1 MAKELNSGLHRN
13 NSSLVVRGRP
23 EHVASWFPTD
33 FKSCALTTC
42 PCCLQTSTLYINT
55 WNSISC
61 FIFDADKTLF
71 CLILKA
77 HLTTQILL
85 ILCKGLP
92 LVVDDKKDS
101 RIWYRMGK
109 TCKERV
115 GQRGLEGWG
124 HLAMETWSLQD
135 EQTSMTHINHSSC
148 STYNN
153 HLIFSKQIWI
163 FFTFVVHLIHLAC

>member
-1 MAKELNSGLHRN
+1 MYLPDFLQI
-13 NSSLVVRGRP
+13 SSLVPKPLGHAACKQV
-23 EHVASWFPTD
+23 
-33 FKSCALTTC
+33 
-42 PCCLQTSTLYINT
+42 LYI
-55 WNSISC
+55 SIHEIPFPC

-135 EQTSMTHINHSSC
+135 EQKSMTHINHSSLPTTTTLF
-148 STYNN
+148 SQNKYGFFS
-153 HLIFSKQIWI
+153 HLY
-163 FFTFVVHLIHLAC
+163 VHLIHLAC